1 ALETLD
7 PVGCAFTVLNSNE
20 PGRPS
25 PAQVPPATLTASDV
39 PDPMMNIQYSG
50 SFAFTPA
57 GQESTLM
64 RLLPG
69 CRRSSVGIIDHVYS
83 VACLMVLPVGF
94 CATTNSGPTI
104 KILKNLRVAICII
117 ATSIACTRKF
127 VLGYIVQSDLI
138 TN

>member
-1 ALETLD
+1 
-7 PVGCAFTVLNSNE
+7 
-20 PGRPS
+20 
-25 PAQVPPATLTASDV
+25 
-39 PDPMMNIQYSG
+39 
-50 SFAFTPA
+50 
-57 GQESTLM
+57 M

-104 KILKNLRVAICII
+104 KMKTSQLATLKNLRVAICII

-138 TN
+138 TNMKINAMVAN